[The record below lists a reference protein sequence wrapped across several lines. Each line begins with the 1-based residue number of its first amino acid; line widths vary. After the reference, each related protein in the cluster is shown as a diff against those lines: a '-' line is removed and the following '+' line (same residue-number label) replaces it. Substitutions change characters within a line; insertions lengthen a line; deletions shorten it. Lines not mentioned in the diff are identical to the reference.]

1 MQLKVFRKI
10 QVVVHYLMYS
20 NKHVIYIYILDDLT
34 LKIFSAVFYH
44 LLYQVKHFQPT
55 ERSVLLGYGGCKKE
69 GHAVDKKTQRLNDC
83 FHN

>member
-1 MQLKVFRKI
+1 MNATEGLQKNTSSCKLLNVFKQTCHLHLHIR
-10 QVVVHYLMYS
+10 Y
-20 NKHVIYIYILDDLT
+20 LT

-69 GHAVDKKTQRLNDC
+69 GHECISGQKNSKAK
-83 FHN
+83 